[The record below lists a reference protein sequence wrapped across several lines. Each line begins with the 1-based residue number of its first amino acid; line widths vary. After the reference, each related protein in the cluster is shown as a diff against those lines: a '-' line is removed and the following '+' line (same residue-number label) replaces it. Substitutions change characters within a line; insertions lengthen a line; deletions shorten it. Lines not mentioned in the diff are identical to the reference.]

1 MRSPGVGRLRPTTSV
16 LLSTGL
22 AAALVLAPSGVADA
36 AGQAATAPAA
46 PPTTSAATSA
56 STPAAASVATP
67 ATAQREVSYRGVHL
81 TVPAGWQVVD
91 LDADPTRCVRLDVK
105 AVYVGQPAAQ
115 QDCPAH
121 LVGRSDTLWLHPTT
135 AGDTR
140 STSSRQT
147 RVGSLP
153 AHTARNPEGRTKLV
167 RFATPGVT
175 VDAAWAGDEATVD
188 DVLSTAR
195 ATSTTG
201 TTGTTGTTA
210 GTTAGTG
217 SPAVSRAD
225 ARRSLAPTSAT
236 ATATTS
242 ATAATTATMATT
254 AGTGV
259 SNGFRGMGFD
269 TCAAPALTTMQ
280 KWYASSPYRA
290 MGIYIGG
297 SMRACGDG
305 NLSASWVS
313 QVAGMGW
320 GLMPIYVD
328 LQAPCVNQPGLAK
341 IDPTK
346 AAAQG
351 TTAAD
356 DAVARAQAFGLGA
369 GTPVYYDMEAYG
381 SSDPTTAASCRQTV
395 LTFLTAW
402 TTELHRLGYRS
413 GVYGSTSSVMV
424 DLSDA
429 YGTSGFTPPDDVWFA
444 RWNGLQTLSDSAA
457 YPAFKDSYWASG
469 QRIHQ
474 YQLTTETWGGV
485 KLDIDA
491 NWVGGHVI
499 GTPVPVDYGTRVY
512 GPGSTS
518 FVFTGRMDYWHSMA
532 PKGVRSRA
540 YYTYANGSQES
551 NGATWSPVLP
561 QGFYSVSASVPA
573 ATSPARATYTVTD
586 ANGSRT
592 QTLAQPAAGG
602 TLALGTYSAVSG
614 RSVSVHLGDNDT
626 SPTPSPTTATVAVD
640 AMTFQLVA
648 TAPAAPGSVS
658 AVPGDGQATVRWAAA
673 TDNGNPVTGY
683 TVTASPG
690 GAKVTT
696 NGSARSAVV
705 PGLTNGTAYTFTVT
719 ATNAVGTGPAS
730 TRTPAV
736 TPLPHGHLVP
746 VAPARLLDTRV
757 GTTSNPVKTALAPNA
772 ALTVRVAG
780 VTGSPVPAGAP
791 AAAVNLT
798 VTSPSAAGFLSVDAT
813 SSGGSSTTN
822 FVRGQTVANLVITRL
837 TGSGTMTIVNHST
850 GTVQVVADVEGYL
863 SAAGTLRQWVSPAPT
878 RLLDT
883 RIGTTSNPVK
893 TALAP
898 NAALTVRVAG
908 VSGSPVPA
916 GAVAAGLNLT
926 VTSPRAAGFLSV
938 DATAGGGTSTTNFV
952 KGQTVANLV
961 ITRLTGSGTMTIVN
975 HSAGTV
981 QVVADVEGYLAATGT
996 SNQWVTTTPVRL
1008 VDTRTGTPSNP
1019 VKTALAANAALKVRV
1034 AGVTGSPVPAGATV
1048 AVLNLTVASP
1058 QKPGFLTADASA
1070 NGGTSTA
1077 NFTTGQVVANL
1088 VLTRLAADGMATIVN
1103 HSAGTVTVVVD
1114 AQGYLH

>member
-16 LLSTGL
+16 LLATGL
-22 AAALVLAPSGVADA
+22 AVTLGLAP
-36 AGQAATAPAA
+36 
-46 PPTTSAATSA
+46 TSAAGAADATTAPTASSGPAGTAATTGAPASA
-56 STPAAASVATP
+56 PRGPAAAP
-67 ATAQREVSYRGVHL
+67 APREVTYRGVHL
-81 TVPAGWQVVD
+81 RVPADWQVVD
-91 LDADPTRCVRLDVK
+91 LDADPTRCVRLDVR
-105 AVYVGQPAAQ
+105 AVYVGEPAAQ

-121 LVGRSDTLWLHPTT
+121 LVGRSDTVWLHSTT
-135 AGDTR
+135 ARDTR
-140 STSSRQT
+140 PTSSRQT

-167 RFATPGVT
+167 RFTTPGVT
-175 VDAAWAGDEATVD
+175 VDAAWSGDEAVVD
-188 DVLSTAR
+188 DVLSTA
-195 ATSTTG
+195 ST
-201 TTGTTGTTA
+201 
-210 GTTAGTG
+210 
-217 SPAVSRAD
+217 
-225 ARRSLAPTSAT
+225 APTSAPTSTGT
-236 ATATTS
+236 ASTPADRLTTNVSRAVTRPALSTTS
-242 ATAATTATMATT
+242 ATSATTAAT

-280 KWYASSPYRA
+280 KWHDSSPYRA

-305 NLSASWVS
+305 NLSSSWVS
-313 QVAGMGW
+313 QVTGMGW

-346 AAAQG
+346 ASAQG
-351 TTAAD
+351 TTAAGA
-356 DAVARAQAFGLGA
+356 AVARAQAFGLGA

-402 TTELHRLGYRS
+402 TTELHRLGYKS

-424 DLSDA
+424 DMA
-429 YGTSGFTPPDDVWFA
+429 NAVGTSGFTPPDDVWFA
-444 RWNGLQTLSDSAA
+444 RWNGLQTLSDAAA

-491 NWVGGHVI
+491 NWVGGHVV
-499 GTPVPVDYGTRVY
+499 GTPVPVDYGTRAY
-512 GPGSTS
+512 GPGSTA

-532 PKGVRSRA
+532 PKGVRQRA
-540 YYTYANGSQES
+540 YYTNANGAAES

-561 QGFYSVSASVPA
+561 QGFYAVSASVPA

-592 QTLAQPAAGG
+592 QSLAQPAAGG
-602 TLALGTYSAVSG
+602 TIALGTYSATSG

-626 SPTPSPTTATVAVD
+626 SATPSPTTATVAVD

-690 GAKVTT
+690 GAKVST

-705 PGLTNGTAYTFTVT
+705 TGLTNGTSYTFTVT

-746 VAPARLLDTRV
+746 VAPARLLDTRT
-757 GTTSNPVKTALAPNA
+757 GTASNPVKTALAP
-772 ALTVRVAG
+772 R
-780 VTGSPVPAGAP
+780 
-791 AAAVNLT
+791 
-798 VTSPSAAGFLSVDAT
+798 
-813 SSGGSSTTN
+813 
-822 FVRGQTVANLVITRL
+822 
-837 TGSGTMTIVNHST
+837 
-850 GTVQVVADVEGYL
+850 
-863 SAAGTLRQWVSPAPT
+863 
-878 RLLDT
+878 
-883 RIGTTSNPVK
+883 
-893 TALAP
+893 
-898 NAALTVRVAG
+898 AALTVRVAG
-908 VSGSPVPA
+908 VSGSPVPSGSSA
-916 GAVAAGLNLT
+916 AAVNLT
-926 VTSPRAAGFLSV
+926 VTAPTAAGFLSV
-938 DATAGGGTSTTNFV
+938 DAT
-952 KGQTVANLV
+952 
-961 ITRLTGSGTMTIVN
+961 
-975 HSAGTV
+975 
-981 QVVADVEGYLAATGT
+981 
-996 SNQWVTTTPVRL
+996 
-1008 VDTRTGTPSNP
+1008 
-1019 VKTALAANAALKVRV
+1019 
-1034 AGVTGSPVPAGATV
+1034 
-1048 AVLNLTVASP
+1048 
-1058 QKPGFLTADASA
+1058 
-1070 NGGTSTA
+1070 
-1077 NFTTGQVVANL
+1077 
-1088 VLTRLAADGMATIVN
+1088 
-1103 HSAGTVTVVVD
+1103 
-1114 AQGYLH
+1114 